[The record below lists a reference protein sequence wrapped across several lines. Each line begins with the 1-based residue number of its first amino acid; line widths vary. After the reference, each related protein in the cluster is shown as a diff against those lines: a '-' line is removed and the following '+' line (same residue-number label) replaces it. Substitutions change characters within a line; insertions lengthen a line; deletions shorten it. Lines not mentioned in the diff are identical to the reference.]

1 MDVLKIAEYAKIAA
15 LRSSGFLIF
24 SRLNPTIK
32 ISNGRYR
39 ELSVFWRDQKCGEE
53 GSELKYMRVKL
64 KEFFHSN
71 VNDVFFVFT
80 NTWVLL

>member
-1 MDVLKIAEYAKIAA
+1 LAYKIQTVIKFIQKIVKMDVLKIAEYAKIAA

-39 ELSVFWRDQKCGEE
+39 ELSVF
-53 GSELKYMRVKL
+53 
-64 KEFFHSN
+64 
-71 VNDVFFVFT
+71 
-80 NTWVLL
+80 

>member
-15 LRSSGFLIF
+15 LRSGFLIF

-39 ELSVFWRDQKCGEE
+39 ELSVF
-53 GSELKYMRVKL
+53 
-64 KEFFHSN
+64 
-71 VNDVFFVFT
+71 
-80 NTWVLL
+80 

>member
-15 LRSSGFLIF
+15 LRSGFLIF

-32 ISNGRYR
+32 WKIQRIKCF
-39 ELSVFWRDQKCGEE
+39 LKDQKCGEE

-64 KEFFHSN
+64 KLKQFFHSH
-71 VNDVFFVFT
+71 VNDVFSVFT
-80 NTWVLL
+80 NT